1 MHVGGVGAPR
11 AGGGDLLHAAAAAAA
26 AHGPAGRGAEVDGLR
41 GAAALHLG
49 RADPLPPHLVPRLR
63 SLSEIG

>member
-1 MHVGGVGAPR
+1 MHVGGAGAPR
-11 AGGGDLLHAAAAAAA
+11 PGGGDLLHAAAAAEA

-41 GAAALHLG
+41 GAADLHLG
-49 RADPLPPHLVPRLR
+49 RANPLPPHLVPRLC